1 MKGLRGSI
9 AIGAAVAAAGV
20 LLVRPSMHSRPLP
33 HGRGSAAT
41 SGLTLRVCADPNNL
55 PFSNEKQEGFENR
68 IAELLAR
75 DLGAK
80 LEYTWWAQHRGYIR
94 NTLGARQCDLLVG
107 VPTTLDRVLATRP
120 YYRSGYVFVYRKNAG
135 YRIDS
140 LDSPLLRKLTVGVQI
155 IGDDYANTPPAHALA
170 RRGIVQNIR
179 GYSVIGDYS
188 QPNPPARI
196 IDAVANGEVDVAIA
210 WGPLAGYFAKHQ
222 KVPLAVVPVS
232 PQRDSPALPFV
243 FDISMGVRKGE
254 EGFRNEIEQ
263 AITRNH
269 AAIDLILEEYGMP
282 RIAIEG
288 A

>member
-1 MKGLRGSI
+1 MTGLRGSI
-9 AIGAAVAAAGV
+9 LIGALVAAAGV
-20 LLVRPSMHSRPLP
+20 LLLVRPSLHSRPLP
-33 HGRGSAAT
+33 DVSRK
-41 SGLTLRVCADPNNL
+41 LRVCADPNNL
-55 PFSNEKQEGFENR
+55 PFSNEKQQGFENR

-94 NTLGARQCDLLVG
+94 NTLGARQCDLLIG
-107 VPTTLDRVLATRP
+107 VPTGLDRVLATEP
-120 YYRSGYVFVYRKNAG
+120 YYRSGYVFVCRKNAG

-155 IGDDYANTPPAHALA
+155 VGDDYANTPPAHALA
-170 RRGIVQNIR
+170 RRGIVQNVR

-196 IDAVANGEVDVAIA
+196 IDAVAKGEVDVAVA
-210 WGPLAGYFAKHQ
+210 WGPLAGYFAKQQ
-222 KVPLAVVPVS
+222 KVPLEVVPVA
-232 PQRDSPALPFV
+232 PQSDSPAMPFV

-254 EGFRNEIEQ
+254 DSFRNEIQQ
-263 AITRNH
+263 AITRNR
-269 AAIDLILEEYGMP
+269 AAIDRILSEYGVP
-282 RIAIEG
+282 RIPMEG